1 MALTWDDS
9 NIAVTQSDLA
19 KAEAETGG
27 VRIDFGAA
35 IEQKPG
41 GGNEVELQKR
51 ILLDPESAKNLMKL
65 LNNLISRQNSQ
76 QS

>member
-35 IEQKPG
+35 IEQEPG